1 MLVNWK
7 IINKVIQVLK
17 IVSWFFLQIDHLHRD
32 KIMSFKIASKLTSI
46 VTIFANIALAGNH
59 IFQYLLNTCAYYQN
73 SYKYCHN
80 ICKYWASEYTLSISL
95 NNTYDFRCGN
105 CFYMRVSFFVTF
117 ANMFGKW
124 IEFLFD
130 FSAWQWGMYAKIKS
144 CKK

>member
-1 MLVNWK
+1 MKQFWCISKLVVGRLSLWNWL
-7 IINKVIQVLK
+7 LK
-17 IVSWFFLQIDHLHRD
+17 LILTENI
-32 KIMSFKIASKLTSI
+32 FKIASKPTSI
-46 VTIFANIALAGNH
+46 VTIFANIALAGNR

-80 ICKYWASEYTLSISL
+80 ICKYWVSEYTLSISL

-144 CKK
+144 CKR